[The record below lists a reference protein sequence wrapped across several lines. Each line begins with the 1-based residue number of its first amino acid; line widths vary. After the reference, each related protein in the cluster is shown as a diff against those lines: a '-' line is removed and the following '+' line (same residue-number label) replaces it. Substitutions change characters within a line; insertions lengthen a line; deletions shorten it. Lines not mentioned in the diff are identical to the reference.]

1 MARFSGRIYDFVAW
15 EATLM
20 ATLATRQRN
29 VEVVFAQKGL
39 AAPAVSYIELLT
51 TLEPPPSRVQ
61 SVLITDLRK
70 TLFASLPSSFVTE
83 CLSKSMPIHELWA
96 AVVDEY
102 HPSSHAP
109 MERLLA
115 DLFDEVFDA
124 NFDCIH
130 ELIQRMHNIVM
141 SVNDYTRRTRGRA
154 LLTDAL
160 VLERLLLALPK
171 ACADLVPPG
180 PVNLDAF
187 GQRLVEKCGHMPRSD
202 IMVSYE
208 GDPPLAQQGIPTRD
222 RLFQDVAPPTQASLP
237 TKRKRPRQS
246 LDSDVASKKVRCL

>member
-1 MARFSGRIYDFVAW
+1 MARFSGHIYDFVAW
-15 EATLM
+15 EATLK
-20 ATLATRQRN
+20 ATLAKRQRD

-51 TLEPPPSRVQ
+51 TPDPPPSR
-61 SVLITDLRK
+61 
-70 TLFASLPSSFVTE
+70 TLFASLPSAFVAE
-83 CLSKSMPIHELWA
+83 CLSKDMPMHELWA

-109 MERLLA
+109 MERVLA
-115 DLFDEVFDA
+115 DLFDDVFDA
-124 NFDCIH
+124 NFDCVH
-130 ELIQRMHNIVM
+130 ELLQRMHSIVRT
-141 SVNDYTRRTRGRA
+141 VNDYTRRTRGRA
-154 LLTDAL
+154 LLTDEL

-171 ACADLVPPG
+171 ACAALVPPG

-187 GQRLVEKCGHMPRSD
+187 GQRLVEKYKYMPRSD

-222 RLFQDVAPPTQASLP
+222 RLFADETPPSTKSLLP
-237 TKRKRPRQS
+237 IKRKCAS
-246 LDSDVASKKVRCL
+246 LDSDVASKKACCL

>member
-1 MARFSGRIYDFVAW
+1 MARFSGHIYDFVAW

-20 ATLATRQRN
+20 AMLAKRQRD

-51 TLEPPPSRVQ
+51 TPEPPPSRVQ

-70 TLFASLPSSFVTE
+70 TLFASLPSAFVAE
-83 CLSKSMPIHELWA
+83 CLSKDMPMHKLWA

-109 MERLLA
+109 MERVLA
-115 DLFDEVFDA
+115 DLFDDVFDA

-130 ELIQRMHNIVM
+130 ELLQRMHSIVR

-154 LLTDAL
+154 LLTDEL

-180 PVNLDAF
+180 AVNLDAF
-187 GQRLVEKCGHMPRSD
+187 GQRLVEKYGDMPRSD
-202 IMVSYE
+202 ILVSYE

-222 RLFQDVAPPTQASLP
+222 RLFAAKTPPSTKSLLP
-237 TKRKRPRQS
+237 IKRKCAS
-246 LDSDVASKKVRCL
+246 LDSDVAPKKACCL